1 MAPMIARVWR
11 GVAPGAKQAEA
22 YLRHFDANVLPA
34 LQRIAGYREARVLR
48 REQDGRTELLVM
60 TFWESM
66 AALRRFAG
74 NEPERAVV
82 EPEARAVLSEF
93 DNFVRHYEVER

>member
-1 MAPMIARVWR
+1 MIARVWK

-48 REQDGRTELLVM
+48 R
-60 TFWESM
+60 
-66 AALRRFAG
+66 
-74 NEPERAVV
+74 
-82 EPEARAVLSEF
+82 
-93 DNFVRHYEVER
+93 